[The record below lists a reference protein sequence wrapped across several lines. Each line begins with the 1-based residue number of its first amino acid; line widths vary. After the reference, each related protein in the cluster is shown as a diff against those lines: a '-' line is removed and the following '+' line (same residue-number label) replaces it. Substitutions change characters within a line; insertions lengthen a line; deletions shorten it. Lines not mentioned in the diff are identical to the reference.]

1 MRTNFIVIGIPDSIN
16 YILANRDILNII
28 SENTCF
34 SGGKRHYELV
44 RPLLP
49 ENAIWIDIKAPLDA
63 VFYQYDYYEKIV
75 VFASGDPFFYGFA
88 STIMKKRPEA
98 DIFILPTFNSLQLL
112 SHHLRIS
119 YEDMHMVSLTG
130 RPWHE
135 LDRALIE
142 NRAKI
147 GILTDHVNTPAAIAK
162 RLRKY
167 NFTNYKMYIGEHLGN
182 PDKERILSSLAL
194 SEVENVANIESPNC
208 VILQRM
214 YNDFRYRP
222 LGIPDKMFKHL
233 DGRERMITKA
243 PIRVLDMSALMLQ
256 MCNHFWDIGF
266 CTGSIS
272 IEAKSNYPHLHI
284 HAFEIRKECWKLMDE
299 NSSQLGTPGIEVH
312 IGDFLEEDVSNL
324 PAPDAVF
331 IGGHG
336 GKLKEIIDK
345 VAKYLAP
352 DGLVVFNSVS
362 KESEELFTE
371 SVHEAGLQ
379 MKDPLDITVDEY
391 NPITILKAFKERK

>member
-1 MRTNFIVIGIPDSIN
+1 MRTKFIIIGIPDNVN
-16 YILANRDILNII
+16 YILASHDLLKII
-28 SENTCF
+28 SENICF

-49 ENAIWIDIKAPLDA
+49 ENAVWIDVKAPLDE
-63 VFYQYDYYEKIV
+63 VFIKYDYYEKIV
-75 VFASGDPFFYGFA
+75 VFASGDPLFYGFA

-98 DIFILPTFNSLQLL
+98 DISILPTFNSLQLL
-112 SHHLRIS
+112 SHHLKIS

-142 NRAKI
+142 NRTKI
-147 GILTDHVNTPAAIAK
+147 GILTDHVHTPGAIAK

-167 NFTNYKMYIGEHLGN
+167 NFTHYKMFIGEHLGN
-182 PDKERILSSLAL
+182 PEKERLHSSLAL
-194 SEVENVANIESPNC
+194 SEVEKVATIESPNC

-214 YNDFRYRP
+214 HNDFRYRS

-233 DGRERMITKA
+233 NGRERMITKA

-284 HAFEIRKECWKLMDE
+284 HAFEIRKECLRLMDE
-299 NSSQLGTPGIEVH
+299 NSSQLGTPGIDVH
-312 IGDFLEEDVSNL
+312 IGDFLDEDVSNL

-362 KESEELFTE
+362 KESEVLFTE
-371 SVHEAGLQ
+371 SVREAGLQ
-379 MKDPLDITVDEY
+379 MKDPLDITVDDY